1 MRNTRTGLAMLVLA
15 LALTAQLSFVS
26 SSTLAQN
33 SNSST
38 TEMQNSNSSMMQS
51 TPGIPSSRCRRRCAT
66 SYRRCLRSSKNA
78 RACRVHYRNCLR
90 RCPQ

>member
-38 TEMQNSNSSMMQS
+38 TEMQNSNSSMMMS
-51 TPGIPSSRCRRRCAT
+51 TPRSSRCRRRCAV
-66 SYRRCLRSSKNA
+66 SYRSCLRSSKNA
-78 RACRVHYRNCLR
+78 RACRVRYRNCLR

>member
-1 MRNTRTGLAMLVLA
+1 MINKRTGLAMFVLA
-15 LALTAQLSFVS
+15 LALTAQLSFI
-26 SSTLAQN
+26 STSTWAQN

-38 TEMQNSNSSMMQS
+38 TMQNTNSSTMGQV
-51 TPGIPSSRCRRRCAT
+51 GIPSSRCRRRCAT
-66 SYRRCLRSSKNA
+66 VYRHCLVSKMNP